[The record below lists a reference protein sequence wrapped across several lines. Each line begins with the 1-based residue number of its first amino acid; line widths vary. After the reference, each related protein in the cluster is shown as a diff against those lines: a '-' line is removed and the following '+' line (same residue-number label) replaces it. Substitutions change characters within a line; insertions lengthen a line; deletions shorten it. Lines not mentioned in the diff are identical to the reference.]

1 MLIDSYGRKVTYLRV
16 SITERCNFRCQY
28 CMPDKPFV
36 WMPHEELLSFEELFE
51 FIKIAIDDGITKIRL
66 TGGEPLLRPPYW
78 LCFL

>member
-36 WMPHEELLSFEELFE
+36 WMPHEELLSFEE
-51 FIKIAIDDGITKIRL
+51 IGRAHV
-66 TGGEPLLRPPYW
+66 
-78 LCFL
+78 